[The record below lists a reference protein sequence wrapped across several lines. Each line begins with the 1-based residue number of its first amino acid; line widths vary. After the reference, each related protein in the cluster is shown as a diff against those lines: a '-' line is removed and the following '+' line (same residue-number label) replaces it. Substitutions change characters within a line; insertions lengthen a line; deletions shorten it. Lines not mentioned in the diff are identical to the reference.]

1 MDKII
6 TNYND
11 INSKI
16 NLDDVDNYSL
26 LFSNCQKY
34 KSKIDSL
41 LNYDIIKKN
50 QNKEESES
58 DSDSEESSDG
68 EDKKSKKKLE
78 NKVKK
83 ENKKNEIIKKR
94 EENEKLLKQIEENK
108 ETIFRKNTEI
118 NSSLDI
124 NTILKIKNIIESFN
138 QKDDARSNLLYSL
151 KPYLRESRQKKIDQ
165 YVNLFKISAITNF
178 FKNEKGD
185 NN

>member
-1 MDKII
+1 MENNISDVLNQFKDILNKNSNSTSSNSTNSNGSNSLNITPEMI
-6 TNYND
+6 TNLAENLKNNNNFNNNLSNNL
-11 INSKI
+11 NS
-16 NLDDVDNYSL
+16 NST
-26 LFSNCQKY
+26 
-34 KSKIDSL
+34 
-41 LNYDIIKKN
+41 
-50 QNKEESES
+50 
-58 DSDSEESSDG
+58 SSD
-68 EDKKSKKKLE
+68 KS
-78 NKVKK
+78 NP
-83 ENKKNEIIKKR
+83 N
-94 EENEKLLKQIEENK
+94 Q
-108 ETIFRKNTEI
+108 NTEI